1 MAPLVFDR
9 LISSEVRQRL
19 DYWRDEIKQAISSL
33 SASTDRR
40 FLRVDSSPKKLDH
53 GL

>member
-9 LISSEVRQRL
+9 LISPEVRQRL
-19 DYWRDEIKQAISSL
+19 DYWRDEIKQTISSL
-33 SASTDRR
+33 SAFTDRR